1 MNDLSNP
8 SRAGA
13 AVAAALASVLL
24 ASAALAAAQEPNFS
38 GVWWATTYS
47 SKILVFGGGNPPLNP
62 AGQAQYQKNQ
72 VGLKDGSLV
81 DKARIVCAPDGVP
94 RVLATPYPFEL
105 FQVPA
110 GQITMLHELNHQM
123 RVIMLDKPLK
133 KYDEVANFT
142 TFNGYSVGHW
152 EGQTLVVESIGFNE
166 DTFLDSTG
174 LPHSDEMVTTERIR
188 KIGNLLEDVV
198 TIRDPKLYTRDWQA
212 RFVYSLR
219 NDIRIED
226 YSCNDATHRD
236 ISGVRGVNE
245 ARAGRQGR

>member
-1 MNDLSNP
+1 VA
-8 SRAGA
+8 RTRTIAGA
-13 AVAAALASVLL
+13 VALTSLL
-24 ASAALAAAQEPNFS
+24 LTSAALAAAAEPNIS
-38 GVWWATTYS
+38 GIWWATTYS
-47 SKILVFGGGNPPLNP
+47 PKILVAGGGAPPLNG

-72 VGLKDGSLV
+72 AGLKDGSLV

-94 RVLATPYPFEL
+94 RVLETPYPFEL

-110 GQITMLHELNHQM
+110 GQITMIHELNHQL
-123 RVIMLDKPLK
+123 RVIMLNQPLK
-133 KYDEVANFT
+133 KYEEVAAFT

-188 KIGNLLEDVV
+188 KIGNQLEDLI
-198 TIRDPKLYTRDWQA
+198 TIHDPKLYTRDWQA
-212 RFVYSLR
+212 RFVYNQR

-236 ISGVRGVNE
+236 ISSVRGVNE
-245 ARAGRQGR
+245 ARAARAQH